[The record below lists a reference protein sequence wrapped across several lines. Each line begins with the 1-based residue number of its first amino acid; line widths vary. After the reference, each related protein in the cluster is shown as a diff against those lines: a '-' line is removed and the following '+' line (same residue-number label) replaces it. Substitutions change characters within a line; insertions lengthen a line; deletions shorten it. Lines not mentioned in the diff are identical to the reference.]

1 MTMPRPW
8 RFAGTWAVLGAALL
22 IAAIAW
28 RHDLERTMTRH
39 MLVQIPMLLT
49 AGVACSRCLSALPHG
64 PGLLRR
70 LGAWDAHGLTGLLVF
85 LLTTAY
91 WMIPRALD
99 SAVASV
105 AAEQAKMVSLVVAGF
120 LLPASLARANT
131 ILQLFFLGNFASM
144 MAIVG
149 MLYQDAP
156 QRLCNFYLVDDQVWA
171 GMGLVALAI
180 AIPLLWCLCL
190 ESVRDYFAGKSAAQQ
205 AG

>member
-1 MTMPRPW
+1 MPHPPR
-8 RFAGTWAVLGAALL
+8 AAATWAILGVLLL
-22 IAAIAW
+22 IAAITW
-28 RHDLERTMTRH
+28 RDDLERTMTRH
-39 MLVQIPMLLT
+39 MLAQIPMLLI
-49 AGVACSRCLSALPHG
+49 AGVAGSRCLSAMPQG

-70 LGAWDAHGLTGLLVF
+70 LGTWNAHGLTGLLVF

-99 SAVASV
+99 SAVAS
-105 AAEQAKMVSLVVAGF
+105 AATEQAKMVSLFVAGF
-120 LLPASLARANT
+120 LLPASLTRANT

-171 GMGLVALAI
+171 GMGLVALAVV
-180 AIPLLWCLCL
+180 IPLLWCLCL
-190 ESVRDYFAGKSAAQQ
+190 KSVRDYFAGTNVA
-205 AG
+205 

>member
-1 MTMPRPW
+1 MKMARAPRS
-8 RFAGTWAVLGAALL
+8 AATWAILGAALL
-22 IAAIAW
+22 MAAVAL
-28 RHDLERTMTRH
+28 RQDLEQTMTRH
-39 MLVQIPMLLT
+39 MLVQIPMLLV
-49 AGVACSRCLSALPHG
+49 AGIACSRSMSALQTDSE
-64 PGLLRR
+64 R
-70 LGAWDAHGLTGLLVF
+70 LSRLEAWNAHGLTGLLVF

-99 SAVASV
+99 SAVACA
-105 AAEQAKMVSLVVAGF
+105 AAELAKMLSLFVAGF

-171 GMGLVALAI
+171 GMGLVTLAVVL
-180 AIPLLWCLCL
+180 PLLWCLCL
-190 ESVRDYFAGKSAAQQ
+190 KSVRDYFTGKKAG
-205 AG
+205 